1 MRLQAVRGAVQI
13 NDNTKNDIEGGT
25 QSMMRTLLDE
35 NYIEERHIVSVQFSI
50 TQDLTK
56 LNPAAAF
63 RQLGYSNTPLFCC
76 QEPQIEAAL
85 PRVIRVL
92 LTVYTEEGILLR
104 SCYLNGAEKLRPDLG

>member
-1 MRLQAVRGAVQI
+1 MKLQAVRGAVQI
-13 NDNTKNDIEGGT
+13 KDNTTNAIENGT

-63 RQLGYSNTPLFCC
+63 RQLGYPKTPLFCC
-76 QEPQIEAAL
+76 QEPHIEASM

-92 LTVYTEEGILLR
+92 LTVYTEEGVLLR
-104 SCYLNGAEKLRPDLG
+104 PCYLHGAEKLRPDLG